1 MLLVIVQTTGC
12 LNNSNDHQSS
22 ELTTVADSIYVTM
35 TADTN
40 ISFPIHWPVRFG
52 FGRPVSPEEI
62 SLWDI
67 DIMSDGTGLPPGRGT
82 VAEGRTLYQSKCAV
96 CHGPTGVEGPN
107 DRLVGRQPRK
117 GFPFGR
123 EAKYLSMRTIGNYW
137 PYATTLFDYIRR
149 AMPQTEPGSLSD
161 DQVYALVAFLLHQ
174 NEIIPEN
181 AVIDRQKL
189 PEIEMPARNR
199 FVVDNRRGGNEIR

>member
-1 MLLVIVQTTGC
+1 MLLVIVQATGC
-12 LNNSNDHQSS
+12 LNNSNDHQSPD
-22 ELTTVADSIYVTM
+22 LTTVEDSIDVAM

-40 ISFPIHWPVRFG
+40 ISFPNHWPVRFG
-52 FGRPVSPEEI
+52 FGRNVSPEEI

-67 DIMSDGTGLPPGRGT
+67 DIMPDGTGLPPGKGT
-82 VAEGRTLYQSKCAV
+82 VTEGRTLYQNKCAV

-123 EAKYLSMRTIGNYW
+123 DAKYLSMRTIGNYW
-137 PYATTLFDYIRR
+137 PYATTLFDYVRR
-149 AMPQTEPGSLSD
+149 AMPQTAPGSLSD
-161 DQVYALVAFLLHQ
+161 DEVYALVAFLLHQ

-181 AVIDRQKL
+181 VVIDRQNL